1 MSTADVEWIGVSHVA
16 AELGLTDREAWE
28 LVKRLGV
35 DCLGPT
41 RDCMRK
47 ARFTRADW
55 ERARDDSKRPPTPRA
70 SARAPKK
77 APRVAPAG
85 PGIRLMDV
93 VRQARKA
100 KGA

>member
-1 MSTADVEWIGVSHVA
+1 MSTTATIEWIGVSQVA

-35 DCLGPT
+35 PCVGPT

-55 ERARDDSKRPPTPRA
+55 EQARDASKRPPTPRV
-70 SARAPKK
+70 SARAPRK
-77 APRVAPAG
+77 AQRPVVAG

-93 VRQARKA
+93 VRDARRK
-100 KGA
+100 KG